1 MQNKQQVT
9 GDCLKRVCGV
19 RDLLLFC
26 GSFLS
31 RKLGRGGESESMEDK
46 KKWREYIEAI
56 AVRLGKGLK
65 YAQSLRC
72 WEREKSH
79 RREYRQVSI

>member
-1 MQNKQQVT
+1 
-9 GDCLKRVCGV
+9 LKRVCGV
-19 RDLLLFC
+19 RDLLLFN

-31 RKLGRGGESESMEDK
+31 RKLGWGGGESESMEDK
-46 KKWREYIEAI
+46 KKMWREYSEAI
-56 AVRLGKGLK
+56 EVQLGKGLK

-79 RREYRQVSI
+79 RREYRQVFV

>member
-1 MQNKQQVT
+1 M
-9 GDCLKRVCGV
+9 
-19 RDLLLFC
+19 RDLLLFH

-31 RKLGRGGESESMEDK
+31 RKPGQGGGEFKSESMEDK
-46 KKWREYIEAI
+46 KKKWREYSEAI
-56 AVRLGKGLK
+56 AVRLGKGPK

-79 RREYRQVSI
+79 RREYRQVFV